1 MILSREDSSYE
12 LYDYNPSVAAA
23 AIFVL
28 LFLATTACHV
38 YQLARAHA
46 WYFICFILGGIFEII
61 GYIARA
67 EAHNNTSN
75 VTIFTIH
82 TLFILLA
89 PPLYASTLYMALSRM
104 IFYLDKE
111 DLSIVPTRWLT
122 VIFVAGDIVSFLI
135 QGAGGVIM
143 THTTTDPSAR
153 TTGQNV
159 IIAGLVIQLIFF
171 SVFFIVAA
179 AFHYRIHRS
188 PSGKSISSCIATDG
202 WFHATWE
209 TTLLALYVASA
220 MILVRSVDRLVEYA
234 SAGATERDGYLG
246 RHEAFAYVFDALPM
260 WLGMVFM
267 AVWHPSRVL
276 LFNRKVYQMDT
287 AFNEEGND
295 VQMSKIFL
303 G

>member
-1 MILSREDSSYE
+1 MSSSSADGSYE
-12 LYDYNPSVAAA
+12 LYNYNPSVAAA

-28 LFLATTACHV
+28 LFIAVTACHV

-46 WYFICFILGGIFEII
+46 WYFTCFILGGLFEVI

-67 EAHNNTSN
+67 GAHNNTSN
-75 VTIFTIH
+75 LSIFTIQ

-89 PPLYASTLYMALSRM
+89 PPLYAATLYMTLGRL

-111 DLSIVPTRWLT
+111 ELSSVPTRWLT
-122 VIFVAGDIVSFLI
+122 VIFVAGDIISFLI
-135 QGAGGVIM
+135 QGAGGAIL
-143 THTTTDPSAR
+143 THTTTDPSAL

-171 SVFFIVAA
+171 TVFVLVAT

-188 PSGKSISSCIATDG
+188 PSSKSISSCIATDG

-209 TTLLALYVASA
+209 TTLLALYFASA
-220 MILVRSVDRLVEYA
+220 MILVRSVYRLVEYA
-234 SAGATERDGYLG
+234 SAETNGSDGYLG
-246 RHEAFAYVFDALPM
+246 RHEVFAYVFDALPM
-260 WLGMVFM
+260 LLGMVVM

-276 LFNRKVYQMDT
+276 LLNRKVYQMDM

-295 VQMSKIFL
+295 VQMSKIYL